1 MKNGFSIDLAITKG
15 LLIINNPCCFLLSL
29 KCIFMWI
36 SLTSL
41 LQQGTINRNRN
52 GLNQIIRI
60 RMLYVLFL
68 RDCSSIGQSTALSR
82 RKLRVRAPSVPTDP
96 NPIKKYINI
105 SLHFLLNWVQMVQFH
120 SPRYPSFSLFSK
132 KIRSLKKGVQ
142 NLTPSFFLFSV
153 CLGLFVNRLETMEVE
168 SGQTIVQERRQVIEK
183 TECKI
188 MINQNKVLKQKGKEF
203 F

>member
-41 LQQGTINRNRN
+41 LQQGTINRN

-132 KIRSLKKGVQ
+132 KIRSLKKRSLEL
-142 NLTPSFFLFSV
+142 NSFLFLFSV

-168 SGQTIVQERRQVIEK
+168 SGQIIVQERRQVIEK
-183 TECKI
+183 TEWKR
-188 MINQNKVLKQKGKEF
+188 MINQNKVLKQKGKGF

>member
-36 SLTSL
+36 SLTFL

-105 SLHFLLNWVQMVQFH
+105 SLHFLLNWVQMV
-120 SPRYPSFSLFSK
+120 
-132 KIRSLKKGVQ
+132 
-142 NLTPSFFLFSV
+142 
-153 CLGLFVNRLETMEVE
+153 
-168 SGQTIVQERRQVIEK
+168 
-183 TECKI
+183 
-188 MINQNKVLKQKGKEF
+188 
-203 F
+203 

>member
-36 SLTSL
+36 SLMSL

-60 RMLYVLFL
+60 RMLYVLFIL
-68 RDCSSIGQSTALSR
+68 FIRDCSSIGQSTALSR

-96 NPIKKYINI
+96 NTIKKNTSI
-105 SLHFLLNWVQMVQFH
+105 H
-120 SPRYPSFSLFSK
+120 
-132 KIRSLKKGVQ
+132 
-142 NLTPSFFLFSV
+142 
-153 CLGLFVNRLETMEVE
+153 LFVFF
-168 SGQTIVQERRQVIEK
+168 ERE
-183 TECKI
+183 
-188 MINQNKVLKQKGKEF
+188 NK
-203 F
+203 

>member
-1 MKNGFSIDLAITKG
+1 MKNRFSIDLAITKG

-105 SLHFLLNWVQMVQFH
+105 SLHFLLNWVQMVQFP

-132 KIRSLKKGVQ
+132 KFGSLKKRSLEL
-142 NLTPSFFLFSV
+142 NSFLFSIF
-153 CLGLFVNRLETMEVE
+153 CLFGFI
-168 SGQTIVQERRQVIEK
+168 SK
-183 TECKI
+183 P
-188 MINQNKVLKQKGKEF
+188 F
-203 F
+203 